1 MIKKFKNKYN
11 KLHNVDIIPIFFNSY
26 NLFFTFLSFILLCDM
41 FIILKLG
48 KYVLVFINISI
59 HSSVNAL

>member
-1 MIKKFKNKYN
+1 
-11 KLHNVDIIPIFFNSY
+11 
-26 NLFFTFLSFILLCDM
+26 M

-59 HSSVNAL
+59 HSSVNVLYDKFRFVTHPICYTKWVSPVLDSLFLLSFRHFIGF